1 MVQEDSLSQRQINS
15 AKKIIKQV
23 AMLNSPSSMEV
34 NVKESSVKE
43 VEPQPPNIDN
53 NRSISPKGPPDKKLS
68 NNKRNKK
75 SWLIV
80 VVACIFVVLQLFLDA
95 AGVGVIGLRSL
106 AVLVAWGTLVLL
118 LTVVFLCYKLEVDW
132 WFVCIVSCCRS
143 LVVGLNQPFLGY
155 SLRYEHVALGLF
167 SRMFLCC

>member
-75 SWLIV
+75 SFEAALLCYVGDVVQIGGLFALLV
-80 VVACIFVVLQLFLDA
+80 VVEVWCRFKPALSWLFA
-95 AGVGVIGLRSL
+95 QFGAHQFGAGF
-106 AVLVAWGTLVLL
+106 WM
-118 LTVVFLCYKLEVDW
+118 C
-132 WFVCIVSCCRS
+132 
-143 LVVGLNQPFLGY
+143 
-155 SLRYEHVALGLF
+155 
-167 SRMFLCC
+167 